1 MRGGPAAAAFAAMTL
16 LAVPA
21 AAASLVVEVEGVAPG
36 GGRVWVAVCAGGLDE
51 ASCGDGQSA
60 PAEAGAHRFAFDL
73 PPGTY
78 AVLAYQDSN
87 GNGRPDRT
95 ALGLPVEPY
104 GLSNGAGRRAR
115 PDFASAAFTL
125 GERGAGIRVRLLRA
139 LGGR

>member
-1 MRGGPAAAAFAAMTL
+1 MALLTLPAAAA
-16 LAVPA
+16 P
-21 AAASLVVEVEGVAPG
+21 LVVEVEGVAPG
-36 GGRVWVAVCAGGLDE
+36 AGRVYVAVCAGALDE
-51 ASCGDGQSA
+51 GACGEGQSA
-60 PAEAGAHRFAFDL
+60 PAEAGAHRFGFDM

-78 AVLAYQDSN
+78 AVLAYQDTN

-95 ALGLPVEPY
+95 PLGLPTEPY

-115 PDFASAAFTL
+115 PDFAAAAFTL